1 MATLQA
7 ARAAALGLPAASARS
22 WGLNRAIYYAAAK
35 RGFKGEAGGRPQSPK
50 DGGRVHE
57 YFLGDNK
64 AYAVTRGGATFF
76 TIGGDV
82 QTPEAF
88 ERQIEARFAGTFGD
102 AWKEAQTIVGE
113 APRELLE
120 SQEGFYMRVYR
131 PRRDLLAAKW
141 EERAA
146 EHREDTPAE
155 KGGEPAKGGGAAKAP
170 ARRTPSKP
178 VRQTPSKPLR
188 RKGSG
193 R

>member
-7 ARAAALGLPAASARS
+7 ARAQALGLPAASAKS

-35 RGFKGEAGGRPQSPK
+35 RGFKGEAGQKPQQPK
-50 DGGRVHE
+50 SGGRVHE

-64 AYAVTRGGATFF
+64 AYAVTRGGATLF

-102 AWKEAQTIVGE
+102 AWKEAQAIVTQ
-113 APRELLE
+113 APRAVLE

-155 KGGEPAKGGGAAKAP
+155 KSEETAKGGGAANAP
-170 ARRTPSKP
+170 ARRTTSKP
-178 VRQTPSKPLR
+178 AR
-188 RKGSG
+188 RKGQ
-193 R
+193 RE